1 MTEREPQPSFV
12 ERTLSSLRSRN
23 FRLFFIGQTV
33 SNTGNWL
40 TLVALTLLVFHR
52 TGSGVAV
59 GVLSACQF
67 GPILLLSAWAGVVI
81 DRHDKRGLLFITQ
94 TLEMCQSFA
103 LAALAFMPHAPLPAF
118 YVIAAAGGCLL
129 AFDNPARR
137 TFVNEMVPIED
148 VPNAVTLYSAMVNI
162 SRIAGPAIAG
172 LLDRDGRLRMV
183 FHHRRDL
190 VPHRAHVAGDDA
202 HLPSSGGSR
211 LRPARKR
218 QVRAGLKYITS
229 VPELWITFA
238 MLLIVGTISYNFT
251 VVFPLFVEKGLH
263 GSDGEY
269 TLVYSAFS
277 CRRAHG
283 CAPGRAALDRQHPH
297 RCDQAPRASAL
308 AMLLL
313 AAVPNVVVAAIVA
326 IGVGAAS
333 VAYMTATTSIAQ
345 IRSDQEMIGRVLA
358 VQTVLLIGTTPIG
371 GPILGIDLRRVRR
384 ALARVHRRCRRT
396 RGRGLRLGRRPPVPT
411 TPHAD
416 PGELRRPTC
425 DRPGPFGVADHG
437 LPSRHS
443 SSTTNCSMA
452 DAVAYAAG
460 GLRRRLHHDEQDV
473 HR

>member
-1 MTEREPQPSFV
+1 MPDAEPRPSFL

-67 GPILLLSAWAGVVI
+67 GPILLLSAWAGVII
-81 DRHDKRGLLFITQ
+81 DRHDKRKLLFITQ
-94 TLEMCQSFA
+94 SLEMCQSFA

-172 LLDRDGRLRMV
+172 LLIVTVGYGWCFTIDGISYLTVITSLAMMRTSELRRV
-183 FHHRRDL
+183 A
-190 VPHRAHVAGDDA
+190 VAARAKG
-202 HLPSSGGSR
+202 
-211 LRPARKR
+211 

-238 MLLIVGTISYNFT
+238 MLLIIGTISYNFT
-251 VVFPLFVEKGLH
+251 VVFPLYVEKGLH
-263 GSDGEY
+263 GSDAQY

-277 CRRAHG
+277 FGGLMGALLVARRLTVNIRTVASG
-283 CAPGRAALDRQHPH
+283 AASLG
-297 RCDQAPRASAL
+297 L
-308 AMLLL
+308 AMLVL
-313 AAVPNVVVAAIVA
+313 AAVPNVAVAAIVA
-326 IGVGAAS
+326 VGVGAAS

-371 GPILGIDLRRVRR
+371 GPILGLISDAFGARWPVFIGGIAAIGAAAFGLVAGRR
-384 ALARVHRRCRRT
+384 AQAHITEIEERV
-396 RGRGLRLGRRPPVPT
+396 
-411 TPHAD
+411 
-416 PGELRRPTC
+416 
-425 DRPGPFGVADHG
+425 
-437 LPSRHS
+437 
-443 SSTTNCSMA
+443 
-452 DAVAYAAG
+452 
-460 GLRRRLHHDEQDV
+460 
-473 HR
+473 

>member
-1 MTEREPQPSFV
+1 MTDREPQASFV

-40 TLVALTLLVFHR
+40 TLVALTLLVLHR

-67 GPILLLSAWAGVVI
+67 GPILLLSAWAGVII
-81 DRHDKRGLLFITQ
+81 DRHDKRNLLFVTQ
-94 TLEMCQSFA
+94 SLEMCQSFA

-172 LLDRDGRLRMV
+172 LLIVTVGYGWCFTIDGISYLTVLTSLMMMRTVELRRV
-183 FHHRRDL
+183 A
-190 VPHRAHVAGDDA
+190 VAPRA
-202 HLPSSGGSR
+202 
-211 LRPARKR
+211 KR

-263 GSDGEY
+263 GSDAEY

-277 CRRAHG
+277 VGGLMGALLVARRLTVNIRTVAMG
-283 CAPGRAALDRQHPH
+283 AAFLGV
-297 RCDQAPRASAL
+297 
-308 AMLLL
+308 AMLCL
-313 AAVPNVVVAAIVA
+313 AAVPNVVVAAVVA
-326 IGVGAAS
+326 VGVGAAS

-371 GPILGIDLRRVRR
+371 GPILGLISDAFGARWPVFIGGIAALTAAAFGVVAGRR
-384 ALARVHRRCRRT
+384 AQRHATQIQERV
-396 RGRGLRLGRRPPVPT
+396 
-411 TPHAD
+411 
-416 PGELRRPTC
+416 
-425 DRPGPFGVADHG
+425 
-437 LPSRHS
+437 
-443 SSTTNCSMA
+443 
-452 DAVAYAAG
+452 
-460 GLRRRLHHDEQDV
+460 
-473 HR
+473 